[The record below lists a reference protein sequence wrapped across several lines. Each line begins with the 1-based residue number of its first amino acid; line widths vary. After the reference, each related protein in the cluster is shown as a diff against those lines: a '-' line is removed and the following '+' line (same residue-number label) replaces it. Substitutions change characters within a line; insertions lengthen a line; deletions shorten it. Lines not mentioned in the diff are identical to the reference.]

1 MAPRTDHEGKA
12 ERIYPFIEGA
22 RDHLRAFDEGDAG
35 AIPEAVRNLKAM
47 SDMSLAIIEEI
58 SPKPKKA
65 PAPKTAPKKAPVKR
79 QAAVRKKK

>member
-22 RDHLRAFDEGDAG
+22 RDHLRALDDGDAG

-58 SPKPKKA
+58 FPKPKPAPKPASKKA
-65 PAPKTAPKKAPVKR
+65 PAKRKT
-79 QAAVRKKK
+79 AVRKKK